1 MVFAENLMNFYIAFG
16 RPWYVMLSA
25 WLFLAHNCVSSA
37 IAGETFTGI
46 PPGTSS
52 LLSVANKKDLTL
64 KDALGLALQRNPELA
79 AFDKEIRALEG
90 ATLQAGLLRNPEIS
104 VNLDNAGNMGT
115 GRGAGVG
122 LSPTI
127 KQNVEQQDLILRVSQ
142 LIELGGKRAAR
153 VYAASLGRE
162 LAGKDYETKRLELA
176 ARVANVFTEVLAGQ
190 EQLRL
195 AE

>member
-1 MVFAENLMNFYIAFG
+1 MSFYIAFG
-16 RPWYVMLSA
+16 RPSCIMLSA

-37 IAGETFTGI
+37 IAGETFAGI

-64 KDALGLALQRNPELA
+64 KEALGLALRRNPELA

-115 GRGAGVG
+115 GGSAGTG

-176 ARVANVFTEVLAGQ
+176 ARVANVFTEVWPG
-190 EQLRL
+190 RSN
-195 AE
+195 